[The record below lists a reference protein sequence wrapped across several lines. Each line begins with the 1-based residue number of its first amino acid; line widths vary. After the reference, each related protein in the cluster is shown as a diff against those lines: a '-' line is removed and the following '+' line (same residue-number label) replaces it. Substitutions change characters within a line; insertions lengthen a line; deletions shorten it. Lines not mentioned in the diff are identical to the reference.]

1 MQDIKF
7 AISLI
12 LIKCKFVQT
21 AKKLK
26 KKNSIQNIFT
36 VVINNFV
43 HFALLKWIWFTNM
56 TQHIIG
62 NELITVFLLII

>member
-7 AISLI
+7 AIWLI

-26 KKNSIQNIFT
+26 KKNSIQNIFI

-43 HFALLKWIWFTNM
+43 HFALLK
-56 TQHIIG
+56 
-62 NELITVFLLII
+62 